1 MTSSCTGPTRPRR
14 GIGATPESR
23 ADCVDADGSRSRG
36 RPSSTSATCHIT
48 QSSGWTGTSRSR
60 GSCGPTSAV
69 TRRRRSWGGPPRPSP
84 RRRLA
89 EPSRSYAR
97 SARWRLHPLPQ
108 EPPLRH
114 QVPNGRW
121 PIATCRRLA
130 PILRVRSTPRA
141 SRPSTWHGASGSA
154 VLRGRQASSPR
165 HLSSRQVSCIVQDME
180 SNVFALD
187 LESGSLRWSHR
198 FYDTNPGPNGV
209 VVSGGRVYGATDTSA
224 FALSARTGRLLWSH
238 LLVTA
243 NERYVDVAPQVAGD
257 TVYVSTI
264 GLPPNGHGA
273 LYGLQATTGSL
284 RWRLSTIKGRWRVPS
299 EAGGGGAWYPPSV
312 AGGTAYWGT
321 ANPYPYGGTSR
332 YPNGGAFAGPALYT
346 DSLVAVH
353 REREARLVRP
363 GDSARRARPRLPAV
377 ARPATLPRS
386 TARSGRR
393 QGRNRDRVGP
403 RDAIARLWQTKVGVH
418 RHDSGP
424 LPAHRTTVC
433 PGLLGGVE
441 TPMAYAAGMLFVP
454 VVDLCM
460 RGSAVGYEELAKV
473 DVARRGRGELV
484 ALDAATGRVR
494 LGPPATACDRSA
506 ARRSPGASSSPP
518 R

>member
-1 MTSSCTGPTRPRR
+1 M
-14 GIGATPESR
+14 
-23 ADCVDADGSRSRG
+23 
-36 RPSSTSATCHIT
+36 
-48 QSSGWTGTSRSR
+48 
-60 GSCGPTSAV
+60 
-69 TRRRRSWGGPPRPSP
+69 
-84 RRRLA
+84 
-89 EPSRSYAR
+89 
-97 SARWRLHPLPQ
+97 
-108 EPPLRH
+108 
-114 QVPNGRW
+114 
-121 PIATCRRLA
+121 
-130 PILRVRSTPRA
+130 
-141 SRPSTWHGASGSA
+141 
-154 VLRGRQASSPR
+154 
-165 HLSSRQVSCIVQDME
+165 QDME

-321 ANPYPYGGTSR
+321 ANPYPYGGSSR

-353 REREARLVRP
+353 RSGKLAWYDQVTPHDVRDHDFQLSPVLATVRGRPLVL
-363 GDSARRARPRLPAV
+363 GAGKGGIVIAWD
-377 ARPATLPRS
+377 RS
-386 TARSGRR
+386 THR
-393 QGRNRDRVGP
+393 
-403 RDAIARLWQTKVGVH
+403 RLWQTKVGVH
-418 RHDSGP
+418 EHDSGP

-441 TPMAYAAGMLFVP
+441 TPMAYARGILFVP

-460 RGSAVGYEELAKV
+460 RGSAVGYEDLAKV

-484 ALDAATGRVR
+484 ALDAATGRV
-494 LGPPATACDRSA
+494 SW
-506 ARRSPGASSSPP
+506 ARRLPHAIFGCATVARGVVFTATLDGTVYGFDAGDGAPVWRSNARAGINSCPALAGNILLVGAGVP
-518 R
+518 TAGGVTELAAYATQ